1 MDEVTV
7 LQMAPYGLNQ
17 FILVELSHAGRI
29 FKLSFSLT
37 IRGRVKIAPPVF
49 EVHNRN
55 EHSLIDKNNLPRPVR
70 DWVEE
75 IKPTLLIALQGEG
88 WGDE

>member
-7 LQMAPYGLNQ
+7 LQMYSFGDSQ
-17 FILVELSHAGRI
+17 YILVELTHAGRI

-37 IRGRVKIAPPVF
+37 IRGRVKITPPVF

-55 EHSLIDKNNLPRPVR
+55 EHSLINQDNLPRPVR
-70 DWVEE
+70 NWVEE
-75 IKPTLLIALQGEG
+75 MKPTLLIALQGEG